1 MRPFR
6 FKAAGALDL
15 RKRLEDDA
23 RLMLTRAQNAA
34 ALADQKLADARTARD
49 HARAQ
54 FTAAQHQGAE
64 GWRIRWHQSWIVR
77 QSREADACQRHAALA
92 HGIVAKATAVL
103 HEAHKKRRV
112 LERLR
117 DRLAARHVRAMERE
131 ELAHMNELATVRY
144 QIARAEQEEHT

>member
-15 RKRLEDDA
+15 RKRLEEDA

-34 ALADQKLADARTARD
+34 AMADQMLAAARAARD
-49 HARAQ
+49 HACAQ
-54 FTAAQHQGAE
+54 FAAVQQQGAE
-64 GWRIRWHQSWIVR
+64 GWLIRWHQSWILR
-77 QSREADACQRHAALA
+77 QAREAGVCQQHAAMA

-103 HEAHKKRRV
+103 HEAHKRRRV

-117 DRLAARHVRAMERE
+117 DRLAERHRRAVERQ